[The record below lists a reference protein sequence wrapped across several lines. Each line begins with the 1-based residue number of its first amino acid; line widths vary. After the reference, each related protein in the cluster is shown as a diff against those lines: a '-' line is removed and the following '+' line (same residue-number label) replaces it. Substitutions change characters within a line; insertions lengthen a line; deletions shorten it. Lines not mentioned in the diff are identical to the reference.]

1 MLPYKYTRQLE
12 WNQGRRDQ
20 EPILLDHLSYLVL
33 ETENRASVEHLR
45 NRKLQ
50 RSSRLQI
57 ASPQQILSF
66 VFRAKSKTKKRRS
79 EPLSSCVKVGTHSP
93 KVRFIEKKRDIFIKN
108 IITHSISVSDYLPV
122 CKLLRYSIKL
132 PSFFDKCQVWSV
144 PITK

>member
-66 VFRAKSKTKKRRS
+66 VFRAKSKTEKRRS

-93 KVRFIEKKRDIFIKN
+93 KVRFIEKKRDIFIDFL
-108 IITHSISVSDYLPV
+108 TRDEYCTFPSL
-122 CKLLRYSIKL
+122 IKL
-132 PSFFDKCQVWSV
+132 SLSV
-144 PITK
+144 CWIGNS